1 MTSNI
6 TVFESLCSNLNRHE
20 ALHIPS
26 PPHQKRRAAVAAILR
41 WRRHRTD
48 IEAVRGDKKVTSLKE
63 FFEQDWVKQDPLGE
77 AEILFM
83 QRTTRVG
90 DRWSGHVSFV
100 GGKNEPNE
108 TDEDTVKREVMEEIG
123 IDLNTS
129 DYIPVGKLDERE
141 ISSIKDNKLLMI
153 LIPFVYLQ
161 VVPESPRFKLQ
172 ESEVAAVQW
181 VPLSFFLSSK
191 DTLYASYRPITEQLS
206 LVRLNKNKWVTSF
219 IRLMM
224 GSVTFAAIDLP
235 TTRETRTNF
244 RLWGLTMGMTRDI
257 IQFARLEEENLSFV
271 KLVNA
276 RPIYSRPDIG
286 WLALLFTQFTVYYKK
301 LTTNIDYG
309 AKSEW
314 DKVYFAS
321 IRRAVI
327 FAVLLRLGFTS
338 VVVTWLI
345 KRIY

>member
-6 TVFESLCSNLNRHE
+6 TVFESLCTNLNRHE

-26 PPHQKRRAAVAAILR
+26 PPYQKRRAAVAAILR

-48 IEAVRGDKKVTSLKE
+48 IEVGGNEVTNLKD

-83 QRTTRVG
+83 QRATRVG

-123 IDLNTS
+123 IDLNTK
-129 DYIPVGKLDERE
+129 DYIQVGKLDERE

-153 LIPFVYLQ
+153 LIPF
-161 VVPESPRFKLQ
+161 
-172 ESEVAAVQW
+172 
-181 VPLSFFLSSK
+181 
-191 DTLYASYRPITEQLS
+191 EQLS
-206 LVRLNKNKWVTSF
+206 LVRLNKNKWATPL
-219 IRLMM
+219 IRFMM

-235 TTRETRTNF
+235 TSTNF

-257 IQFARLEEENLSFV
+257 VEFTGLDNLSFV
-271 KLVNA
+271 KMVNDK
-276 RPIYSRPDIG
+276 PIYSRPDIG
-286 WLALLFTQFTVYYKK
+286 WLALLFTQFTVSYKK

-327 FAVLLRLGFTS
+327 FAVLLRLGFTG
-338 VVVTWLI
+338 VIITWLI
-345 KRIY
+345 KRYI

>member
-1 MTSNI
+1 
-6 TVFESLCSNLNRHE
+6 VFESLCSNLNRHE

-48 IEAVRGDKKVTSLKE
+48 IEAVGGDKKVTSLKE

-172 ESEVAAVQW
+172 ESEVAAVQCKGYFVQYQVYCLNYLFTCFIYLG

-301 LTTNIDYG
+301 LTT
-309 AKSEW
+309 
-314 DKVYFAS
+314 
-321 IRRAVI
+321 
-327 FAVLLRLGFTS
+327 
-338 VVVTWLI
+338 
-345 KRIY
+345 